1 MILGNILYDK
11 ASLSYVRWSGT
22 IAAVIIAVYLSTNH
36 IFLQIPALNMLV
48 LGQTAAFVLLFL
60 WIIFIL
66 VIFFNR
72 HNTQIEAINNDLSD
86 ENEAII
92 IDTQYPNPY
101 ELLTNKEIIVFE
113 QLLLGNTLRQI
124 AGELHMKYDTVNFHY
139 KNIYRKL
146 DVNSR
151 IELIVRYGKK

>member
-1 MILGNILYDK
+1 MDLCYHIAMEKNIK
-11 ASLSYVRWSGT
+11 V
-22 IAAVIIAVYLSTNH
+22 H
-36 IFLQIPALNMLV
+36 KLV
-48 LGQTAAFVLLFL
+48 LGEIKENCY
-60 WIIFIL
+60 II
-66 VIFFNR
+66 
-72 HNTQIEAINNDLSD
+72 EC

-146 DVNSR
+146 EVNSR
-151 IELIVRYGKK
+151 IELIVRYGKKQ